1 MAATDRPRYRRAPR
15 ALLALVATALL
26 AGDASAQMQI
36 DEIVIT
42 SGPAY
47 AGGSFTDFF
56 IDPVVFGSGI
66 ASVTISSQSGTLNAT
81 LVEVTPGEF
90 VCDEAIPTEPCENFP
105 SLAAISALGAI
116 TFDFLGDQGETDS
129 ETIPLAD
136 YDPGSGQPGF
146 PDVTFPANG
155 QTDVASNATLT
166 WTSPPSWVEALAV
179 GIENLATGLT
189 PDEDLFF
196 GAPVTTTSWAPAGM
210 SSGNTYVLR
219 AALVRG
225 PAHHERQPRLSVHF
239 RVRELQLRRL
249 LRSRARRHDLAGRRQ
264 PAARRTR
271 KAAPSALTDR
281 VVERHPVL
289 RVGTTPS
296 VTRCRQ
302 FYFGLTQDGA
312 CRVARGG

>member
-1 MAATDRPRYRRAPR
+1 MAATDRPRNRRAPR

-47 AGGSFTDFF
+47 AGGSFTNFF

-210 SSGNTYVLR
+210 SSGNAYDFEISFFEPLFF
-219 AALVRG
+219 
-225 PAHHERQPRLSVHF
+225 EDPRTTNG
-239 RVRELQLRRL
+239 
-249 LRSRARRHDLAGRRQ
+249 SRAYLYTSAFESFNSVVFFVPEPGVTISLVAGSLLLGGL
-264 PAARRTR
+264 ARRR
-271 KAAPSALTDR
+271 R
-281 VVERHPVL
+281 
-289 RVGTTPS
+289 
-296 VTRCRQ
+296 
-302 FYFGLTQDGA
+302 
-312 CRVARGG
+312 AR